1 MGIIARHPSSVCAKN
16 EGHSI
21 GAEGSALF
29 KQMAR
34 HGVEEVELI
43 VL

>member
-1 MGIIARHPSSVCAKN
+1 MGIIARHPSSICAQN
-16 EGHSI
+16 GGPGI